1 MFEYFSLDSNGQ
13 DRIVGQ
19 VFTDACIELLSLKL
33 LYCNDTCRSGF
44 IRCCLSLTP
53 LNLAYDR

>member
-1 MFEYFSLDSNGQ
+1 MFEYSSLDSNGQ

-19 VFTDACIELLSLKL
+19 VFMDACIELLSLNL

-44 IRCCLSLTP
+44 IRCCFRSP
-53 LNLAYDR
+53 L